1 MSDLTSRVFEL
12 FHVKSGTTENGRLPV
27 STVVLGIK
35 YYHSQIN
42 SQEGTSSVHTCDKMT

>member
-1 MSDLTSRVFEL
+1 MSGLTSRVFEL

-27 STVVLGIK
+27 RTLVLGIK

-42 SQEGTSSVHTCDKMT
+42 AQEGTTCVHTCDKMT